1 MNKRILIIIA
11 GAAIALIVAGTL
23 VAKNFVKVDKEN
35 GSVQIIGGADGP
47 TSIFIAGKIPDDS
60 SVNEEANVTEKTEE
74 SADSESEENLSK
86 VEDAENEEVA
96 ATMKLKI
103 DGVEVPVTWEE
114 NDSVSELTDLKPI
127 TIEMSKYGGFEQV
140 GPIGKS
146 ITSNDKKITTSYGD
160 IVLYADDQIVVF
172 YGSNTWEYTKLGHID
187 MTKEELTDLLGN
199 KNVTIVLE

>member
-1 MNKRILIIIA
+1 MKKRILIIIA
-11 GAAIALIVAGTL
+11 GAAVLLIAAGGLI
-23 VAKNFVKVDKEN
+23 AKNFVKVDKEN
-35 GSVQIIGGADGP
+35 GSAQIIGGADGP

-60 SVNEEANVTEKTEE
+60 SVNEEANVAEKTEE
-74 SADSESEENLSK
+74 SADTESEESLSK
-86 VEDAENEEVA
+86 AEDAEVV

>member
-1 MNKRILIIIA
+1 MRWDMKKKGLII
-11 GAAIALIVAGTL
+11 GLGVVIALIVAGGL
-23 VAKNFVKVDKEN
+23 IVKNFVKVDKEN

-47 TSIFIAGKIPDDS
+47 TSIFIAGKIPDDNS
-60 SVNEEANVTEKTEE
+60 SIEDVSIMENEEE
-74 SADSESEENLSK
+74 
-86 VEDAENEEVA
+86 ENEEVA

>member
-1 MNKRILIIIA
+1 MKKRSLIIAA
-11 GAAIALIVAGTL
+11 GVVIALIVAGGL
-23 VAKNFVKVDKEN
+23 IAKNFVKVDKEN

-47 TSIFIAGKIPDDS
+47 TSIFIAGKNPDDS
-60 SVNEEANVTEKTEE
+60 SVNEEANVTEKKEE
-74 SADSESEENLSK
+74 SADSESEENISK
-86 VEDAENEEVA
+86 VEEAEVA

>member
-1 MNKRILIIIA
+1 MRWDMKKRSLIIAA
-11 GAAIALIVAGTL
+11 GVAVALIVTGTL
-23 VAKNFVKVDKEN
+23 IAKNFVKVDKEN

-47 TSIFIAGKIPDDS
+47 TSIFIAGKIPDDNS
-60 SVNEEANVTEKTEE
+60 SIEDVSIMENEEE
-74 SADSESEENLSK
+74 
-86 VEDAENEEVA
+86 ENEEVV

-160 IVLYADDQIVVF
+160 IVLYADDRIVVF

>member
-11 GAAIALIVAGTL
+11 GVAVALIVAGTL
-23 VAKNFVKVDKEN
+23 VVKNFVKVDQEN

-47 TSIFIAGKIPDDS
+47 TSIFIAGKIPDANS
-60 SVNEEANVTEKTEE
+60 SIEDVSIMENEEE
-74 SADSESEENLSK
+74 
-86 VEDAENEEVA
+86 ENEEVV